1 MHNAC
6 TTNKIKWKNKLE
18 IIKNIDVLIFIQF
31 NTIFTSYELKLASV
45 FSFDSDSLSN
55 ALVLYLSTG
64 AGCLIAGFIAFAL
77 INKRYENKLLNK

>member
-1 MHNAC
+1 MYLLHNAC

-31 NTIFTSYELKLASV
+31 NTIFTSYELKLASI

-55 ALVLYLSTG
+55 ALVLYLSIG
-64 AGCLIAGFIAFAL
+64 VDFIAFTL
-77 INKRYENKLLNK
+77 VNKRYEINY